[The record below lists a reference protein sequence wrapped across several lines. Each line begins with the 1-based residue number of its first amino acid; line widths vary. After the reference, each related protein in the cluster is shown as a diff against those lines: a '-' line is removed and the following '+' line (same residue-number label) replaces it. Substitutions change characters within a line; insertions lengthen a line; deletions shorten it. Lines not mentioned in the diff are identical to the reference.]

1 MLKRE
6 VLRNESEEKLNKLN
20 AEYQAKKN
28 AKELDSYKED
38 AKKEYLVNLSQ
49 EYYNKSEQLRREYSD
64 KIHQSGLEEIETLR
78 TQLKEQDL
86 INKNKK
92 SSMEDLFAENNNLI
106 YSTYILNNGSI
117 EQIKNLLVNNPD
129 NKPILEL
136 VKAKLNTVE
145 KDNQNKYSDVKQIIA
160 NIEVDKVQQLQSE
173 IQSEYYNNQSNY
185 PTNRSVSPDLRR
197 MFNLN
202 ESLSAKFFN

>member
-1 MLKRE
+1 MLRRKI
-6 VLRNESEEKLNKLN
+6 LRTEAEEKLNKLR
-20 AEYQAKKN
+20 AEYEVKKN
-28 AKELDSYKED
+28 DKELDNYKEG
-38 AKKEYLVNLSQ
+38 AKKEYLINLSQ
-49 EYYNKSEQLRREYSD
+49 EYYNQSEQLKREYSD
-64 KIHQSGLEEIETLR
+64 KIYQAGLEEVETLK

-92 SSMEDLFAENNNLI
+92 SSMEDLLVENNNLI
-106 YSTYILNNGSI
+106 YSTYILNNGSV
-117 EQIKNLLVNNPD
+117 EQINNLLINNPD

-145 KDNQNKYSDVKQIIA
+145 KDDQSKYSDVKQIIA

-185 PTNRSVSPDLRR
+185 PTNRSASPDLRR

>member
-6 VLRNESEEKLNKLN
+6 VLRNEAEEKLNKLN

-64 KIHQSGLEEIETLR
+64 KIHQAGLEEIETLR